1 MSMNVPVS
9 VAISW
14 EGQSKVRKIEWIKAI
29 RAQTDWGL
37 TEAKQY
43 VDRVANGETVVIPVK
58 TAAAGERLVSA
69 TRSLGLTVRM
79 ADANQAAWFPS

>member
-69 TRSLGLTVRM
+69 ARSLGLTVRM